1 MEDNTPQ
8 ETQAAPQTILG
19 GGDNSI
25 VTNNV
30 VNTDNQGEHAAQPS
44 GGTFDFSKMMD
55 AEGFFSDNWKDS
67 LPEELRNEP
76 CLDNVKNFA
85 TLTKSY
91 VNSQKMIG
99 KNKIAL
105 PGENATKEEIDA
117 FYTALGRP
125 EKAELYKHDKV
136 ELPEGIG
143 LDDAAVAEFRNFA
156 FENGISQSVFE
167 KALAFDV
174 KRTQAAQAA
183 AIAAHNKEY
192 DETLAKLKS
201 QYGDNLPAR
210 IAQVDKALTTF
221 GIRDIF
227 IDRGLTNNYQ
237 IFEAL
242 ANIGASISESKLK
255 AGDVPQTFTSPQQ
268 QIDEI
273 YSDPNGAIY
282 NVDHPGHDKAV
293 AEVKRLMALM
303 SKQQ

>member
-1 MEDNTPQ
+1 MENTPQ
-8 ETQAAPQTILG
+8 ETTQTILG
-19 GGDNSI
+19 GGDNS
-25 VTNNV
+25 VVENNV
-30 VNTDNQGEHAAQPS
+30 VTTDNQSEQTPQSG
-44 GGTFDFSKMMD
+44 GGTFDFSGMIDK
-55 AEGFFSDNWKDS
+55 EGFFTENWKDS
-67 LPEELRNEP
+67 LPEEIRNEP
-76 CLDNVKNFA
+76 CLDNMKNVT
-85 TLTKSY
+85 TLAKSY

-105 PGENATKEEIDA
+105 PGENATQEEIDA

-143 LDDAAVAEFRNFA
+143 LDDATVAEFRNFA

-192 DETLAKLKS
+192 QETLDKLKA
-201 QYGDNLPAR
+201 QYGENLPAR

-227 IDRGLTNNYQ
+227 VDRGLTNNYQ

-255 AGDVPQTFTSPQQ
+255 AGDVPQTFRSPQQ

-273 YSDPNGAIY
+273 YADPNGAIY

-293 AEVKRLMALM
+293 AEVKRLM
-303 SKQQ
+303 QQINMNH